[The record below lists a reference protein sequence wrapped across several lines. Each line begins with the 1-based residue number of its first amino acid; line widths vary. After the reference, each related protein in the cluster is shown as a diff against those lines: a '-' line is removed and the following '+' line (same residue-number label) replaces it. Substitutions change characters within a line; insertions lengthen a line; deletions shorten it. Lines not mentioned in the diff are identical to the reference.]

1 MPPPSGGQFAEPAV
15 RSRLTALGLTQSAD
29 GAVVG
34 LVAKG
39 VGTRVTQAKVATGQN
54 QGVPD
59 I

>member
-1 MPPPSGGQFAEPAV
+1 M
-15 RSRLTALGLTQSAD
+15 ALGLTQSAD